1 MGVEGGTRFIPEAAL
16 GCQGTSCFLLN
27 AFQLGWL
34 QAWGG
39 QVIYS
44 NTQWNR
50 SAGTWTQG
58 FATCPGQ
65 STFCFL
71 LSASS
76 LNCTQQPA
84 GCVWCSPSSQL
95 SPLRTGRRGMLQVKS
110 QCSGSAASGKL
121 LHACSKHTVSGESQ
135 NEDSYTHTPRLEKEK
150 LSSHFSFAC
159 WFFFPFLFFPF
170 FFLFF
175 LKEGIPLFTS
185 WNPKCTSG
193 QFAILWPM
201 NICGPG
207 CSLGIGSARAV
218 SQSCPSQKGIL
229 GWVEQSGSEEAC
241 EWSGPRCPLV
251 LVFQGHVCTQLQLVL
266 WAAFDF
272 IFWHGSTWNISQ
284 EAEDDFSFCL

>member
-16 GCQGTSCFLLN
+16 GCQETSCFLLN

-44 NTQWNR
+44 NTQWNQP
-50 SAGTWTQG
+50 AGTWTGG
-58 FATCPGQ
+58 FAAFPGQ

-135 NEDSYTHTPRLEKEK
+135 NEDSYTHMPRLEKEK

-159 WFFFPFLFFPF
+159 WFFFPFLFVPFILSLSYQYSSVLALSLFPTF
-170 FFLFF
+170 SILFISPLRYHSLLLRADERRRRLLQRYNEFLLAFEAGDMLDWIQEKKAENTGVELDDVWELQKKF
-175 LKEGIPLFTS
+175 DEFQMVRK
-185 WNPKCTSG
+185 
-193 QFAILWPM
+193 
-201 NICGPG
+201 
-207 CSLGIGSARAV
+207 
-218 SQSCPSQKGIL
+218 SCL
-229 GWVEQSGSEEAC
+229 
-241 EWSGPRCPLV
+241 L
-251 LVFQGHVCTQLQLVL
+251 
-266 WAAFDF
+266 
-272 IFWHGSTWNISQ
+272 
-284 EAEDDFSFCL
+284 